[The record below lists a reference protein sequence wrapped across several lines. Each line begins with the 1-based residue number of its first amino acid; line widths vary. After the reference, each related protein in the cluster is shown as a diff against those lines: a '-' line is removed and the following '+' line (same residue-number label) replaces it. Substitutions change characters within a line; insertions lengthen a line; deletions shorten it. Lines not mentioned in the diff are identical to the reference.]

1 MNWGLRKFIEKDFDL
16 SNSRIQ
22 MFANLQLIRSVE
34 LLISKKYADQ
44 IFRCPVHLSIGQ
56 EAIAVGVSLN
66 LRLEDKVVSTH
77 RSHSHYLAKGG
88 DLFMMLSE
96 LIGSPLGCCKG
107 RGGSMHIFDKA
118 VGFMAS
124 VPIVG
129 SSLPIA
135 TGIALA
141 EKHLNSGNIVVAF
154 IGDAALETGAFY
166 ESLNLAALKKLP
178 ILIVLEDNGY
188 STFSNKKV
196 RWPENKNVRQT
207 IEGMGLT
214 YYTGSGDDVED
225 IYSQIGHIISEV
237 RNNKPSLAHL
247 DTFRRYEHCGPGLD
261 DNMGYRRSE
270 EIESYIQ
277 RDPIEILGNKMISSG
292 VISEVLLKKL
302 ASQINYYVEDTFISM
317 LQKNENYLKQFEM
330 NK

>member
-1 MNWGLRKFIEKDFDL
+1 
-16 SNSRIQ
+16 
-22 MFANLQLIRSVE
+22 
-34 LLISKKYADQ
+34 
-44 IFRCPVHLSIGQ
+44 
-56 EAIAVGVSLN
+56 
-66 LRLEDKVVSTH
+66 
-77 RSHSHYLAKGG
+77 
-88 DLFMMLSE
+88 
-96 LIGSPLGCCKG
+96 
-107 RGGSMHIFDKA
+107 MHIFDKA

-141 EKHLNSGNIVVAF
+141 EKYLNTGNIVVAF

-214 YYTGSGDDVED
+214 YYSGSGDDVED
-225 IYSQIGHIISEV
+225 TYTQIGHIISDV